1 MINRVIKIG
10 IWIVLGVML
19 IASFALFFYWKYLE
33 NLASIP
39 GENNVRV
46 ELEIKRG
53 TSPRAISRLLEE
65 NKLVKSAFNFYIYL
79 RFVARKAEN
88 LKAGY
93 YVIHGTYTPNEIIK
107 LLQKGLKKELR
118 FTIPE
123 GASKKEIASIIE
135 KAGLIPKE
143 DMLNAMNNPELIREF
158 NIPQVKIG
166 NTKVVVPGGI
176 EGYLFPDTYQFAPG
190 TKGEV
195 ILRRMHVRMLQLI
208 DVAMQKQMHEMQW
221 SLHQVLT
228 MASLVE
234 KETGAFAERPL
245 IASVFFNRLRHHMR
259 LQTDPSVIYSIDN
272 YDGNIRKKH
281 LTVWHPYNT
290 YAIWGLPP
298 GPISSPGLESIRAV
312 LWPEQTKYIYFVSR
326 NDGTHVFCPTYTCHQ
341 KAVKQWQVDFFKTQ
355 KAATFSQ

>member
-1 MINRVIKIG
+1 MRNRVIKIG
-10 IWIVLGVML
+10 IWITLGLLLATTGV
-19 IASFALFFYWKYLE
+19 AFAYWKYLE

-39 GENNVRV
+39 GENNLRV

-53 TSPRAISRLLEE
+53 TSPRAISRALQEQH
-65 NKLVKSAFNFYIYL
+65 LVSSAFNFYTYL

-93 YVIHGTYTPNEIIK
+93 YVIYGTYTPNEIIK

-118 FTIPE
+118 FTVPE
-123 GASKKEIASIIE
+123 GASKKEIAGIIE
-135 KAGLIPKE
+135 KAGLVSKE
-143 DMLNAMNNPELIREF
+143 EMLSAMNSPELIKEF
-158 NIPQVKIG
+158 NIPEVRIG
-166 NTKVVVPGGI
+166 KKEISVPGGI

-195 ILRRMHVRMLQLI
+195 ILRRMHARMLQLI
-208 DVAMQKQMHEMQW
+208 DADMNKQMHDMHW

-245 IASVFFNRLRHHMR
+245 IASVFFNRLKKHMK
-259 LQTDPSVIYSIDN
+259 LQTDPSVIYSIAN
-272 YDGNIRKKH
+272 YDGNISKKH
-281 LTVWHPYNT
+281 LTMWHPYNT

-312 LWPEQTKYIYFVSR
+312 LWPAHTADLYFVSR
-326 NDGTHVFCPTYTCHQ
+326 NDGTHVFCPTYLCHQ
-341 KAVKQWQVDFFKTQ
+341 KAVKQWQIDYFKSQ
-355 KAATFSQ
+355 KTTLVK